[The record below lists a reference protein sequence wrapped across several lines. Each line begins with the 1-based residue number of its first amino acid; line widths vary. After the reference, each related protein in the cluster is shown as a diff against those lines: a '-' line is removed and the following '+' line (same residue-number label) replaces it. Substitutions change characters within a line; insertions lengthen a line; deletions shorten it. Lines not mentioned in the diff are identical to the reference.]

1 METALKILEKLRYFI
16 IILGAGFLVTA
27 MTMQYEWAYIGAI
40 LSIVLFVA
48 CDGTVMILQRKLNIP
63 VKKHEN
69 MYKFK
74 KRK

>member
-1 METALKILEKLRYFI
+1 
-16 IILGAGFLVTA
+16 